1 MEDKKRAKRLPM
13 KKAKDSVKWEKWG
26 KTKEEGKE
34 EERKIRVRWVILL
47 LPHRIKRH
55 NY

>member
-1 MEDKKRAKRLPM
+1 M
-13 KKAKDSVKWEKWG
+13 KKCKREGKRGKMGKKNKEK
-26 KTKEEGKE
+26 GKE